1 MTPELT
7 RLFPALAGLS
17 EALVRE
23 VKRQGVNLEVPAGT
37 LLFDAGMSCQA
48 LPLVNVR
55 LGRERIEVL
64 APAALRQKAAG
75 T

>member
-1 MTPELT
+1 M
-7 RLFPALAGLS
+7 
-17 EALVRE
+17 RE